1 MLLHETTIRRR
12 IEYITIY
19 ILYCEIGGISRLLRA
34 TLVWRQVTVKL
45 SIGSTFIVGGGLE
58 TLFFFCS
65 PVLGLRLCSCVECV
79 RGAILRRIATLREW
93 SRVGVGQSGAFVL
106 FLLTECA
113 QFQISLAGRLSCHF
127 LSVCFAFAF
136 CVTVTPCRCLC
147 SRITIYFSADSPK
160 RRAL

>member
-58 TLFFFCS
+58 TLFFFLQS
-65 PVLGLRLCSCVECV
+65 GSWIAPLF
-79 RGAILRRIATLREW
+79 LRRVRE
-93 SRVGVGQSGAFVL
+93 
-106 FLLTECA
+106 
-113 QFQISLAGRLSCHF
+113 
-127 LSVCFAFAF
+127 
-136 CVTVTPCRCLC
+136 RC
-147 SRITIYFSADSPK
+147 DSPK
-160 RRAL
+160 NRNFTGMVAGRSGAKWGFCFVSAD